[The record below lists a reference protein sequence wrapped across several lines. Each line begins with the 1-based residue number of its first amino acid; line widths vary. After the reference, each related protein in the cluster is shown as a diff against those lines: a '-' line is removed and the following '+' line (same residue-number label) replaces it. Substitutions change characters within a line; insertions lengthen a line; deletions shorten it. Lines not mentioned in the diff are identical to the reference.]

1 MKKVI
6 IVSLIAAL
14 LFPLY
19 AQESKPLK
27 EVTLNTLW
35 FPQAQFA
42 GYFVAADKGFY
53 KEKGIKV
60 NFIFGGY
67 GPGVKENLTDKKA
80 DFGIMWLHEGLLAHN
95 ENKDLVNIAQFFHD
109 SNILLVSR
117 HKEIHSIGIWK
128 PFVPFLQAFIHSELS
143 DSIEIV
149 PVRDV
154 VVTFVNGAVDAVT
167 AMNYNEY
174 NRLINSGVNAG
185 DVYVRKVA
193 DMGLVLPEDGLY
205 CRKEFYENNTKLCKD
220 FVEASEKGWN
230 YAFDH
235 VDEGAQ
241 ICLNYVD
248 KTHHYSNIILQTMML
263 KTIKKSCGGKF
274 NGLKDL
280 EINKQ
285 AYEHVNDFLFKKHLI
300 KSKIKYEQFRE
311 GN

>member
-27 EVTLNTLW
+27 EVTLNTSW
-35 FPQAQFA
+35 FPQAQYA
-42 GYFVAADKGFY
+42 GYFVAAAKGFY
-53 KEKGIKV
+53 REKGIKV
-60 NFIFGGY
+60 NFIYSGFG
-67 GPGVKENLTDKKA
+67 PSVKENLADKKT
-80 DFGIMWLHEGLLAHN
+80 DFGIMWLHKGLIAHN
-95 ENKDLVNIAQFFHD
+95 EHNELVNIAQFFHD
-109 SNILLVSR
+109 SNILIVSR
-117 HKEIHSIGIWK
+117 QKEIHSIGIWK
-128 PFVPFLQAFIHSELS
+128 PFVPFLQAFIHTELG

-154 VVTFVNGAVDAVT
+154 VVTFVNGAVDAIT

-174 NRLINSGVNAG
+174 NRLINSGVNAS

-205 CRKEFYENNTKLCKD
+205 CRREFYEKNTQLCKD

-235 VDEGAQ
+235 VAEGAQ
-241 ICLNYVD
+241 ICLDYVD
-248 KTHHYSNIILQTMML
+248 KTHHYSNIVLQTMML
-263 KTIKKSCGGKF
+263 KTIKKACGDRF
-274 NGLKDL
+274 DGLKAL
-280 EINKQ
+280 EINRD
-285 AYEHVNDFLFKKHLI
+285 AYEHVNDFLYKKHLI
-300 KSKIKYEQFRE
+300 KSKIPFKQFRE

>member
-6 IVSLIAAL
+6 IVSLIAFL

-19 AQESKPLK
+19 AQESKPLR
-27 EVTLNTLW
+27 EVTLNTSW
-35 FPQAQFA
+35 FPQAQYA
-42 GYFVAADKGFY
+42 GYFVAAAKGFY
-53 KEKGIKV
+53 SDKGIKV
-60 NFIFGGY
+60 NFIYGGY
-67 GPGVKENLTDKKA
+67 GPSVKENLTDKKA

-117 HKEIHSIGIWK
+117 EKEIHSIGIWK
-128 PFVPFLQAFIHSELS
+128 PFVPFLQAFIHSQLS

-154 VVTFVNGAVDAVT
+154 VVAFVNGAVDAIT
-167 AMNYNEY
+167 TMSYNEY
-174 NRLINSGVNAG
+174 NRLINSGVNES
-185 DVYVRKVA
+185 DVYVRRVA

-205 CRKEFYENNTKLCKD
+205 CRKEFYEKNTKLCKD
-220 FVEASEKGWN
+220 FVEASEQGWN

-235 VDEGAQ
+235 VNEGAK
-241 ICLNYVD
+241 ICLNFVD

-263 KTIKKSCGGKF
+263 NTIKKACNNKLD
-274 NGLKDL
+274 GLKDL
-280 EINKQ
+280 ELNRQ
-285 AYEHVNDFLFKKHLI
+285 AFDKVDDFLYKKHLI
-300 KSKIKYEQFRE
+300 KAKIQYKQFRE